1 MAHYIEKLEQLTLP
15 LVVLNGTVAF
25 PAITVNFELSDKA
38 NVAAIEAANS
48 VNSFIFIVSRKQ
60 ISNDPVDF
68 SKIFNVG
75 TVAKI
80 KQSIKTPEGKLRVI
94 AEGFARATVEEY
106 RDFANYR
113 IAQVICKTLS
123 LADPDSIKVEALS
136 REAIA
141 AVEKMA
147 GFLPAP
153 SKEAISTMKTIKNP
167 GALADF
173 IASNILVRHTDK
185 QEILACFEPLV
196 RLEKLILLLEEETAL
211 LECESSIH
219 KEVRARL
226 NQNQKE
232 YYLREQL
239 RVIKEQLGDVGE
251 SDEYYERI
259 IDMQF
264 APDIEAK
271 LLKDAERMAR
281 LPFGSAELSV
291 MRTYFDTVLDIPWKN
306 ATKDRTDVKAASK
319 ILERDHDG
327 LEDVKKRVL
336 EFLAVKELNPDLK
349 NQIICLVGPPGVGKT
364 SIAASIA
371 TAMKRKYVRV
381 SLGGVRDEAD
391 IRGHRKTYVG
401 AMPGRIINAL
411 IQAKVNNP
419 LVLLDE
425 IDKLTRDA
433 HGDPTSALLEV
444 LDAEQNKEFRDHFVE
459 LPFDLSSCFFIAT
472 ANTLDTIP
480 RPLIDR
486 MEIIEI
492 KIYTKREKMSIA
504 KNHLI
509 SKQLK
514 RHGLSKKTL
523 KITDSA
529 LEDIIDY
536 YTREAG
542 VRNLERTI
550 ASLCRKAAH
559 EIVADGVKSV
569 TIKRENLS
577 KYLGEKK
584 FLPEV
589 IEEYN
594 EIGTVNGL
602 AYTELGGDMLKIE
615 ASALEGTGKIEL
627 TGSLGDVMKES
638 AQIAIS
644 YVRSIAKEYGIPT
657 DFYKTKDI
665 HIHAPE
671 GAVPKDGPSAGVTM
685 VTALVSE
692 LTGIPSRRDVAM
704 TGEITLRGKVL
715 PIGGLKEKTMAA
727 YNAGVKTV
735 LIPHGNL
742 KDLNEIDPLARE
754 NLQFIPC
761 KTLAD
766 VLENALVKNGLEELL
781 VETLP
786 NISINDKISAG
797 TTIYR
802 K

>member
-1 MAHYIEKLEQLTLP
+1 MAHYIEKTEKLTLP

-38 NVAAIEAANS
+38 NISAIEAANS
-48 VNSFIFIVSRKQ
+48 VNSFIFIVSRKY
-60 ISNDPVDF
+60 ISNEPLDL
-68 SKIFNVG
+68 SKVFNVG

-80 KQSIKTPEGKLRVI
+80 KQSIKSPDGKLRVI
-94 AEGFARATVEEY
+94 AEGFARGIAEEY
-106 RDFANYR
+106 KDFANYR
-113 IAQVICKTLS
+113 IANVMCKTINITDHEDL
-123 LADPDSIKVEALS
+123 KVEALT

-141 AVEKMA
+141 AVEKMSA
-147 GFLPAP
+147 FLPAP
-153 SKEAISTMKTIKNP
+153 SKEALGSMKTIKNP
-167 GALADF
+167 GSLADF

-185 QEILACFEPLV
+185 QEILSIFEPIS
-196 RLEKLILLLEEETAL
+196 RLERLIVLIEEETAL
-211 LECESSIH
+211 LECEKSIH

-239 RVIKEQLGDVGE
+239 RVIKEQLGDTGE
-251 SDEYYERI
+251 ADDYIDRI
-259 IDMQF
+259 IEMQF
-264 APDIEAK
+264 PEDIEAK
-271 LLKDAERMAR
+271 LLKDAERTAK

-291 MRTYFDTVLDIPWKN
+291 MRTYFDTVLDIPWKTS
-306 ATKDRTDVKAASK
+306 TKDRTDIAAASK

-327 LEDVKKRVL
+327 LEDVKKRIL

-364 SIAASIA
+364 SIASSIA

-401 AMPGRIINAL
+401 AMPGRIINA
-411 IQAKVNNP
+411 IMQAKVNNP
-419 LVLLDE
+419 LILLDE

-444 LDAEQNKEFRDHFVE
+444 LDSEQNKSFRDHFVE
-459 LPFDLSSCFFIAT
+459 LPFDLSNCFFIAT

-492 KIYTKREKMSIA
+492 KIYTKREKLSIA

-509 SKQLK
+509 PKQLK
-514 RHGLSKKTL
+514 RHGLNKRTL
-523 KITDSA
+523 KISDSA
-529 LEDIIDY
+529 LEEMIDF

-559 EIVADGVKSV
+559 ELVSSGAKSV
-569 TIKRENLS
+569 NIKAENIA
-577 KYLGEKK
+577 KYLGERKY
-584 FLPEV
+584 LPEK

-615 ASALEGTGKIEL
+615 VAALEGTGKIEL
-627 TGSLGDVMKES
+627 TGSLGEVMKES

-644 YVRSIAKEYGIPT
+644 YVRSVAKKYGIPT

-685 VTALVSE
+685 VTALISE
-692 LTGIPSRRDVAM
+692 LAGIPVRRDVAM

-715 PIGGLKEKTMAA
+715 AIGGLKEKTMAA

-735 LIPHGNL
+735 LIPHANL

-754 NLQFIPC
+754 NLEFIPC

-766 VLENALVKNGLEELL
+766 ILDNALVKIPAKSVFEEIIPTITQN
-781 VETLP
+781 EAAP
-786 NISINDKISAG
+786 IGAE
-797 TTIYR
+797 IYR

>member
-1 MAHYIEKLEQLTLP
+1 MAHYIEKAEKLTLP

-48 VNSFIFIVSRKQ
+48 VNSFIFIVSRKH
-60 ISNDPVDF
+60 ISNDPLDL
-68 SKIFNVG
+68 SKVFNVG

-94 AEGFARATVEEY
+94 AEGFARGVAEEY

-113 IAQVICKTLS
+113 IANVMCKTITVTEQ
-123 LADPDSIKVEALS
+123 DDIRVEAIT

-141 AVEKMA
+141 AVEKMSA
-147 GFLPAP
+147 FLPAP
-153 SKEAISTMKTIKNP
+153 SKEVLSTMKTIRNP

-185 QEILACFEPLV
+185 QEILSIFEPLA
-196 RLEKLILLLEEETAL
+196 RLERLIVLLEEETTL
-211 LECESSIH
+211 LECEKSIH

-239 RVIKEQLGDVGE
+239 RVIKEQLGETADG
-251 SDEYYERI
+251 DDYIDRI
-259 IDMQF
+259 IEMQF
-264 APDIEAK
+264 PEEIEAK
-271 LLKDAERMAR
+271 LLKDAERTAR

-291 MRTYFDTVLDIPWKN
+291 MRTYFDTVLDIPWKTS
-306 ATKDRTDVKAASK
+306 TKDRTDIAAASK

-327 LEDVKKRVL
+327 LDDVKKRIL

-419 LVLLDE
+419 LILLDE

-444 LDAEQNKEFRDHFVE
+444 LDGEQNKAFRDHFVE
-459 LPFDLSSCFFIAT
+459 LPFDLSGCFFIAT

-492 KIYTKREKMSIA
+492 KIYTKREKISIA

-509 SKQLK
+509 PKQLK
-514 RHGLSKKTL
+514 RHGLNKRTL
-523 KITDSA
+523 KISDSA
-529 LEDIIDY
+529 LEEMIDH

-559 EIVADGVKSV
+559 ELVSSGAKSV
-569 TIKRENLS
+569 SIKSENIA
-577 KYLGEKK
+577 KYLGERKY
-584 FLPEV
+584 LPEK
-589 IEEYN
+589 IDDYN

-615 ASALEGTGKIEL
+615 VAALEGTGKIEL
-627 TGSLGDVMKES
+627 TGSLGEVMKES

-644 YVRSIAKEYGIPT
+644 YVRSVAKEYGIPA

-685 VTALVSE
+685 VTALISE
-692 LTGIPSRRDVAM
+692 LAGIPVRRDVAM

-735 LIPHGNL
+735 LIPHSNL

-754 NLQFIPC
+754 SLEFIPC
-761 KTLAD
+761 KTLSD
-766 VLENALVKNGLEELL
+766 VLDNALIKQPIEPIFEETIPHITKNG
-781 VETLP
+781 
-786 NISINDKISAG
+786 SAPIG
-797 TTIYR
+797 AGIYR

>member
-1 MAHYIEKLEQLTLP
+1 MAHYIEKIEKSTLP
-15 LVVLNGTVAF
+15 LIVLNGTVAF

-38 NVAAIEAANS
+38 NIAAIDAANN
-48 VNSFIFIVSRKQ
+48 VNSFIFIVSKKQ
-60 ISNDPVDF
+60 ISNDPIDYSNV
-68 SKIFNVG
+68 FNIG

-94 AEGFARATVEEY
+94 AEGIARGVVEEF

-113 IAQVICKTLS
+113 IASVICKTLT
-123 LADPDSIKVEALS
+123 LEDIDTIRVEALS
-136 REAIA
+136 REVLT

-147 GFLPAP
+147 GFLPAS
-153 SKEAISTMKTIKNP
+153 SKEVISTIKTIKSP

-185 QEILACFEPLV
+185 QDILACFDPIA
-196 RLEKLILLLEEETAL
+196 RLQKLIFLLEEETTL
-211 LECESSIH
+211 LECESAIH

-226 NQNQKE
+226 NRNQKE
-232 YYLREQL
+232 FYLREQL
-239 RVIKEQLGDVGE
+239 RVIKEELGDVGE
-251 SDEYYERI
+251 SDEFFERI
-259 IDMQF
+259 FDMHF
-264 APDIEAK
+264 PKEIEEK
-271 LLKDAERMAR
+271 LLKDCERMSR

-291 MRTYFDTVLDIPWKN
+291 MRTYFDTVLDIPWNKS
-306 ATKDRTDVKAASK
+306 TKDTSDIAAASK

-327 LEDVKKRVL
+327 LEEVKKRIL
-336 EFLAVKELNPDLK
+336 EFLAVKELNPNLK

-364 SIAASIA
+364 SIATSIA

-401 AMPGRIINAL
+401 AMPGRVINAL

-425 IDKLTRDA
+425 IDKLTSDA

-444 LDAEQNKEFRDHFVE
+444 LDSEQNKAFRDHFVE
-459 LPFDLSSCFFIAT
+459 LPFDLSNCFFIAT

-492 KIYTKREKMSIA
+492 KTYTKREKMSIA

-509 SKQLK
+509 TKQLK
-514 RHGLSKKTL
+514 RHGLNKRTL
-523 KITDSA
+523 KISDSA
-529 LEDIIDY
+529 IEEIIDF

-542 VRNLERTI
+542 VRNLERTL

-559 EIVADGVKSV
+559 EIVSSGAKSV
-569 TIKRENLS
+569 KIDASNIS
-577 KYLGEKK
+577 KYLGERKL
-584 FLPEV
+584 LPER
-589 IEEYN
+589 IEEFD

-615 ASALEGTGKIEL
+615 VASLEGTGKVEL
-627 TGSLGDVMKES
+627 TGSLGEVMKES

-644 YVRSIAKEYGIPT
+644 YVRSIAREYGIPV
-657 DFYKTKDI
+657 DFYKTRDI

-692 LTGIPSRRDVAM
+692 LAKIPVRRDVAM

-715 PIGGLKEKTMAA
+715 AIGGLKEKTMAA

-735 LIPHGNL
+735 LIPHDNL
-742 KDLNEIDPLARE
+742 KDLTDIDPLARD
-754 NLQFIPC
+754 NLEFIPC
-761 KTLAD
+761 KTLRD
-766 VLENALVKNGLEELL
+766 VLDNALVSHN
-781 VETLP
+781 TLSAFDEALP
-786 NISINDKISAG
+786 HFANAEQNINSTS
-797 TTIYR
+797 IYR

>member
-1 MAHYIEKLEQLTLP
+1 MAHYIEKLEKLTLP

-38 NVAAIEAANS
+38 NIAAIEAANS
-48 VNSFIFIVSRKQ
+48 VNSFIFIVSKKH
-60 ISNDPVDF
+60 ISNDPIDF
-68 SKIFNVG
+68 SKIFNIG

-94 AEGFARATVEEY
+94 AEGFARGTVEEY
-106 RDFANYR
+106 INFANYR
-113 IAQVICKTLS
+113 VAEVICKTL
-123 LADPDSIKVEALS
+123 AFEDIDQIKVEALT
-136 REAIA
+136 REALS
-141 AVEKMA
+141 AVEKMS
-147 GFLPAP
+147 GFLPAS
-153 SKEAISTMKTIKNP
+153 SKEVIGTIKTIKNP

-185 QEILACFEPLV
+185 QEILSCFEPLK
-196 RLEKLILLLEEETAL
+196 RLERLILILEEETAL
-211 LECESSIH
+211 LECESAIH

-226 NQNQKE
+226 NRNQKE

-239 RVIKEQLGDVGE
+239 RVIKEELGDVGE
-251 SDEYYERI
+251 PDEFLERI
-259 IDMQF
+259 FEMNF
-264 APDIEAK
+264 PEDISLK
-271 LLKDAERMAR
+271 LVKDAERMAR

-291 MRTYFDTVLDIPWKN
+291 MRTYFETILDIPWN
-306 ATKDRTDVKAASK
+306 NSTKDRTDIAAASK

-327 LEDVKKRVL
+327 LEDVKKRIL
-336 EFLAVKELNPDLK
+336 EFLSVKELNPDLK

-371 TAMKRKYVRV
+371 HAMRRKYVRV

-444 LDAEQNKEFRDHFVE
+444 LDSEQNKAFRDHFVE
-459 LPFDLSSCFFIAT
+459 LPFDLSNCFFIAT

-492 KIYTKREKMSIA
+492 KIYTKHEKMSIA

-509 SKQLK
+509 TKQLK
-514 RHGLSKKTL
+514 RHGLNKRVL

-529 LEDIIDY
+529 LEEIIDF

-559 EIVADGVKSV
+559 EIVSGNIKSI
-569 TIKRENLS
+569 TIKAENIS
-577 KYLGEKK
+577 KYLGERKY
-584 FLPEV
+584 LPEK
-589 IEEYN
+589 IEDNN

-615 ASALEGTGKIEL
+615 VSALEGTGKIEM
-627 TGSLGDVMKES
+627 TGSLGDIMKES
-638 AQIAIS
+638 AQIAVS
-644 YVRSIAKEYGIPT
+644 YVRSIAKDYDIPT

-692 LTGIPSRRDVAM
+692 LAGIPVRHDVAM

-715 PIGGLKEKTMAA
+715 AIGGLKEKTMAA

-735 LIPHGNL
+735 LIPHDNV
-742 KDLNEIDPLARE
+742 KDLNDIDPIARE

-761 KTLAD
+761 KTLDD
-766 VLENALVKNGLEELL
+766 VLKNALMAHDLSSILE
-781 VETLP
+781 ETLP
-786 NISINDKISAG
+786 HLANESTVASV
-797 TTIYR
+797 TIYR

>member
-38 NVAAIEAANS
+38 NLAAIEAANS

-94 AEGFARATVEEY
+94 AEGFARASVEEY
-106 RDFANYR
+106 KDFANYR

-123 LADPDSIKVEALS
+123 LTDPDSIKVEALS

-185 QEILACFEPLV
+185 QEILACFEPLM

-259 IDMQF
+259 LDMQF
-264 APDIEAK
+264 APDVEAK

-306 ATKDRTDVKAASK
+306 STKDRTDVKAASK

-364 SIAASIA
+364 SIASSIA

-419 LVLLDE
+419 LILLDE

-444 LDAEQNKEFRDHFVE
+444 LDAEQNKEFRDHFIE
-459 LPFDLSSCFFIAT
+459 LPFDLSNCFFIAT

-514 RHGLSKKTL
+514 RHGLNKKTL

-569 TIKRENLS
+569 SIKRENLS

-615 ASALEGTGKIEL
+615 VSALEGTGKIEL

-644 YVRSIAKEYGIPT
+644 YVRSIAKNYGIPT

-692 LTGIPSRRDVAM
+692 LAGIPSRRDVAM

-786 NISINDKISAG
+786 NIASSDKIGTG

>member
-1 MAHYIEKLEQLTLP
+1 MAHYIEKLEKLTLP

-38 NVAAIEAANS
+38 NIAAIEAANS
-48 VNSFIFIVSRKQ
+48 VNSFIFIVSKKQ
-60 ISNDPVDF
+60 ISNEPIEF
-68 SKIFNVG
+68 SKIFNIG

-94 AEGFARATVEEY
+94 AEGFSRATVEEY
-106 RDFANYR
+106 KDFANYR
-113 IAQVICKTLS
+113 IAEVICKTLT
-123 LADPDSIKVEALS
+123 LEDPDEIKVEALT
-136 REAIA
+136 REALSAI
-141 AVEKMA
+141 EKMS
-147 GFLPAP
+147 GFLPAS
-153 SKEAISTMKTIKNP
+153 SKEVIATIKTIKNP

-185 QEILACFEPLV
+185 QEILSCFEPLT
-196 RLEKLILLLEEETAL
+196 RLEKLIVIIEEETSL
-211 LECESSIH
+211 LECESAIH

-226 NQNQKE
+226 NRNQKE

-239 RVIKEQLGDVGE
+239 RVIKEELGETGE
-251 SDEYYERI
+251 VDEYFDRI
-259 IDMQF
+259 AEMHF
-264 APDIEAK
+264 PEDIELK
-271 LLKDAERMAR
+271 LLKDAERMSR

-291 MRTYFDTVLDIPWKN
+291 MRTYFETVLDIPWN
-306 ATKDRTDVKAASK
+306 TSSKDRTDISAASK

-327 LEDVKKRVL
+327 LEDVKKRIL

-371 TAMKRKYVRV
+371 TAMKRNYVRV

-444 LDAEQNKEFRDHFVE
+444 LDAEQNKSFRDHFVE
-459 LPFDLSSCFFIAT
+459 LPFDLSNCFFIAT

-509 SKQLK
+509 GKQLK
-514 RHGLSKKTL
+514 RHGLNKRML

-529 LEDIIDY
+529 LEEIIDF

-559 EIVADGVKSV
+559 KIVSEKVKSV
-569 TIKRENLS
+569 TIDAKNIS
-577 KYLGEKK
+577 KYLGERKYI
-584 FLPEV
+584 PEK
-589 IEEYN
+589 IEECN
-594 EIGTVNGL
+594 EVGTVNGL

-615 ASALEGTGKIEL
+615 VSALEGTGKIEL
-627 TGSLGDVMKES
+627 TGSLGEVMKES

-644 YVRSIAKEYGIPT
+644 YVRSISKEYGIAT

-692 LTGIPSRRDVAM
+692 LAKIPVRRDVAM

-715 PIGGLKEKTMAA
+715 AIGGLKEKTMAA

-735 LIPHGNL
+735 LIPHDNL
-742 KDLNEIDPLARE
+742 KDLNDIDPLARE

-761 KTLAD
+761 KTLDD
-766 VLENALVKNGLEELL
+766 VLKNALVEKEIPL
-781 VETLP
+781 VFEETLP
-786 NISINDKISAG
+786 HISNETTVASA
-797 TTIYR
+797 TIYR

>member
-1 MAHYIEKLEQLTLP
+1 MARYIEKVEELTLP
-15 LVVLNGTVAF
+15 TVVLNGTVAF
-25 PAITVNFELSDKA
+25 PAAVVNFELTDGA
-38 NVAAIEAANS
+38 NIAAVEAANNT
-48 VNSFIFIVSRKQ
+48 NSFIFIVSKKE
-60 ISNDPVDF
+60 ISNAPIDF
-68 SKIFNVG
+68 SNIFKIG

-94 AEGFARATVEEY
+94 AEGFARAVVQEY
-106 RDFANYR
+106 TELNNYR
-113 IAQVICKTLS
+113 AANVICKLLT
-123 LADPDSIKVEALS
+123 LADGEDVRSEALI
-136 REAIA
+136 REAMI
-141 AVEKMA
+141 AVEKMV
-147 GFLPAP
+147 GYLPAS
-153 SKEAISTMKTIKNP
+153 SKELLASASEIKSS

-173 IASNILVRHTDK
+173 IASNILVRLSDK
-185 QEILACFEPLV
+185 QEILSIFEPLS
-196 RLEKLILLLEEETAL
+196 RLERLIVIIEEETEL

-226 NQNQKE
+226 NQNQKD

-239 RVIKEQLGDVGE
+239 RVIREELGE
-251 SDEYYERI
+251 SNDGDEYTERI
-259 IDMQF
+259 L
-264 APDIEAK
+264 AAHLPKEAEEK
-271 LLKDAERMAR
+271 LLKDAERTSK

-291 MRTYFDTVLDIPWKN
+291 MRTYFDTVLDIPWNKS
-306 ATKDRTDVKAASK
+306 TKDRADVSAASK

-327 LEDVKKRVL
+327 LEDVKRRIL

-364 SIAASIA
+364 SIASSIA
-371 TAMKRKYVRV
+371 AAMKRKYVRV

-411 IQAKVNNP
+411 IEAKVSNP
-419 LVLLDE
+419 LILLDE
-425 IDKLTRDA
+425 IDKLTSDA

-444 LDAEQNKEFRDHFVE
+444 LDSEQNKAFRDHFVE
-459 LPFDLSSCFFIAT
+459 LPFDLSNCFFIAT

-509 SKQLK
+509 PKQLK
-514 RHGLSKKTL
+514 RHGLGKRSL

-529 LEDIIDY
+529 LEAIIDR
-536 YTREAG
+536 YTHEAG

-550 ASLCRKAAH
+550 ASLCRKAAYK
-559 EIVADGVKSV
+559 IVADGAKSITV
-569 TIKRENLS
+569 SAENIS
-577 KYLGEKK
+577 EFLGESK
-584 FLPEV
+584 FTPER
-589 IEEYN
+589 IEECN

-602 AYTELGGDMLKIE
+602 AYTELGGDMLRIE
-615 ASALEGTGKIEL
+615 ATILDGTGKLEL

-638 AQIAIS
+638 AHIAIS
-644 YVRSIAKEYGIPT
+644 YVRSIAKEYGIPS

-685 VTALVSE
+685 VTALVSALSE
-692 LTGIPSRRDVAM
+692 IPVKRDIAM

-727 YNAGVKTV
+727 YNAGIKKV
-735 LIPHGNL
+735 LIPEANL
-742 KDLNEIDPLARE
+742 KDLADIDPLARE

-766 VLENALVKNGLEELL
+766 VLQNALVRDESTSFSHNDIQSI
-781 VETLP
+781 P
-786 NISINDKISAG
+786 NEAMCSVGS
-797 TTIYR
+797 TIYR